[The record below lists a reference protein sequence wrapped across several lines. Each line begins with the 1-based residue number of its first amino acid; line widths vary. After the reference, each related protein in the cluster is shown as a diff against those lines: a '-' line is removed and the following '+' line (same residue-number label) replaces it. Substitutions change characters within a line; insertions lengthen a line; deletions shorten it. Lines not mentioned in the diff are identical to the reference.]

1 MSWGR
6 GFGSAR
12 FNHFFQNRCE
22 HLGLLKVNV
31 VACTGNSPARDRVV
45 GICAKVGKDLAV
57 LRIKPPRQIA
67 NWDTAP
73 RKLAKRTNRLAP
85 QRHLVGTRLLERER
99 ERFRVVGKTARP
111 KSFPLVGR
119 KILLAF
125 EQGQARPPAHESG
138 HSFAPHARGPREVAL
153 AKRPSRGGVSGAESC
168 AFKNEGGE
176 GDSSGHPRRI
186 RCHIPLTAPS
196 HVQAAR
202 SATWS
207 EGCGASE
214 RNAVDL
220 AAVPQVTRSRIQM
233 TRSIARSEGCRA
245 SERSAIELAAAL
257 RVAVPRAGPNKARRL
272 KRHAPAHGV
281 PNQNGRH
288 TCIARNGPAESQKR
302 PRLEA
307 QIEEARALRGAAASR
322 TGARSM
328 PRKLET
334 EAPSPRICEQLRHIV
349 PGRSLLRE
357 AVGEHD
363 RDRRGATFP
372 RVRRRST
379 PHLHAKAHALEIE
392 ATRLSRNLAR
402 HLAALLQ
409 NLVCH
414 LRRPSLPQC
423 GDSVDCAASLTYFSS
438 MCVGFCERCPKMR
451 KAENTAPL

>member
-12 FNHFFQNRCE
+12 FDHFFQNRCE

-45 GICAKVGKDLAV
+45 GIRAKADKDLAV

-73 RKLAKRTNRLAP
+73 RKLAKRVNRPTP
-85 QRHLVGTRLLERER
+85 QRHLVGTRLLKRER
-99 ERFRVVGKTARP
+99 ERFRVVVKTARP
-111 KSFPLVGR
+111 KSFPLVNW
-119 KILLAF
+119 KIALAF
-125 EQGQARPPAHESG
+125 EQGQARPPVHESG

-176 GDSSGHPRRI
+176 GNSSGHPRRI

-214 RNAVDL
+214 RNATEL
-220 AAVPQVTRSRIQM
+220 IAVPQVARDRIQAAIS
-233 TRSIARSEGCRA
+233 TARSEGCGA
-245 SERSAIELAAAL
+245 SERSAVELAAIPQVV
-257 RVAVPRAGPNKARRL
+257 RSKARRL

-288 TCIARNGPAESQKR
+288 TCVARNDPTKSKE
-302 PRLEA
+302 RLRLKA
-307 QIEEARALRGAAASR
+307 QVECLATRNIANRRASALP
-322 TGARSM
+322 M
-328 PRKLET
+328 PRKLESK
-334 EAPSPRICEQLRHIV
+334 ALHARARKRQGNFI
-349 PGRSLLRE
+349 PGGSLLRE
-357 AVGEHD
+357 AVNEHN
-363 RDRRGATFP
+363 RDR
-372 RVRRRST
+372 
-379 PHLHAKAHALEIE
+379 
-392 ATRLSRNLAR
+392 
-402 HLAALLQ
+402 
-409 NLVCH
+409 
-414 LRRPSLPQC
+414 
-423 GDSVDCAASLTYFSS
+423 
-438 MCVGFCERCPKMR
+438 
-451 KAENTAPL
+451 